1 MTVVDWLVVGNG
13 AVGATTACLLAD
25 AGFSVA
31 VLDGIAR
38 LPSHD
43 EPWDLRTYSITPA
56 SRRILSAC
64 GAWQRIDLAR
74 IEAYDRMEV
83 WESTH
88 GAGLSFDAGELAR
101 STLGYILEQSSLV
114 CALHAALRAR
124 KSVRVDSGFVEELL
138 PGEGCTHVKVRH
150 GGHLAAR
157 AIAAC
162 DGAESGLRELVGIEL
177 DARAY
182 PQQAVIANVET
193 TAPHGHVARQVFL
206 PEGPLAFLP
215 LPDTTRCSVVWSM
228 SPASAQQVVVGED
241 TAFCAALTEAF
252 QQRLGRVLATSR
264 RLAFPLR
271 RQHARTYHADRVVLV
286 GDAAHLMH
294 PLAGQGLNVGLLDAA
309 VLVEQ
314 AGRAG
319 RRGLIEPSTLF
330 RRYERQRRMEVQAM
344 LNATDGLNRLFLP
357 SAPLPRWLVSA
368 GMRLTQALPPVRQLC
383 MAYAMGEIGDLPAL
397 ARPGQ
402 AVGFTVAR

>member
-56 SRRILSAC
+56 SRRILAAC
-64 GAWQRIDLAR
+64 GAWQRIAPAR
-74 IEAYDRMEV
+74 IEPYDRMEV
-83 WESTH
+83 WESRH
-88 GAGLSFDAGELAR
+88 GAALSFDAGELAR
-101 STLGYILEQSSLV
+101 TTLGYIVEQSALV
-114 CALHAALRAR
+114 SALHAASRAR
-124 KSVRVDSGFVEELL
+124 PSIRVESGFVEELV
-138 PGEGCTHVKVRH
+138 PGEGCTHVKIRH
-150 GGHLAAR
+150 GAHLAAR

-162 DGAESGLRELVGIEL
+162 DGADSLLRGLVGIEL
-177 DARAY
+177 DARVY

-215 LPDTTRCSVVWSM
+215 LPDPTRCSVVWSM
-228 SPASAQQVVVGED
+228 SPESGQEALAGD
-241 TAFCAALTEAF
+241 DAAFCVALTEAF
-252 QQRLGRVLATSR
+252 EQRLGRVQATSR

-314 AGRAG
+314 AARAG
-319 RRGLIEPSTLF
+319 RRGLIEPGAVF
-330 RRYERQRRMEVQAM
+330 RRYERQRRMEVQVM
-344 LNATDGLNRLFLP
+344 LNATDSLNRLFLP
-357 SAPLPRWLVSA
+357 AAPLPRWLVSA
-368 GMRLTQALPPVRQLC
+368 GMRLTRQLPLVRQLC
-383 MAYAMGEIGDLPAL
+383 MAYAMGEIGDLPAV

-402 AVGFTVAR
+402 GSGFTVSR